1 MADLKFT
8 NNNSNYRNA
17 FGSRNRSASQNLY
30 TTVDAKSG
38 EVKTYVNNVVTT
50 TKTRDV
56 NSSVNVVFTSILIVL
71 LLINVFK
78 LMYSGEDFQFTG
90 VSQLLGIF
98 TNAYTLDL
106 SFMTDFQRFTFGGLT
121 DVAIIGPIISFFKD
135 LLGALFFIGAGLVQL
150 IIYIGYF
157 IGALLGL

>member
-1 MADLKFT
+1 MSKKDVIST
-8 NNNSNYRNA
+8 NSNYRNK
-17 FGSRNRSASQNLY
+17 FGSSSRSS
-30 TTVDAKSG
+30 
-38 EVKTYVNNVVTT
+38 TT
-50 TKTRDV
+50 TTNTYSKYGKTITEVNQVNVSTKMRDV

-71 LLINVFK
+71 LLVNVFK

>member
-1 MADLKFT
+1 MAKKDVIST
-8 NNNSNYRNA
+8 NSNYRNK
-17 FGSRNRSASQNLY
+17 FGSSSRSS
-30 TTVDAKSG
+30 
-38 EVKTYVNNVVTT
+38 TT
-50 TKTRDV
+50 TTNTYSKYGKTITEVNQVNVSTKMRDV

-71 LLINVFK
+71 LLVNVFK